1 MKLFLIGTKVYNYII
16 YYSLINITTRIVYKI
31 NSLTEPPTTKHGT
44 TEPRK
49 TELRMTEP
57 LITEPRK
64 TERQMT
70 TYQKGPNAKRLKK
83 SETAHQK

>member
-1 MKLFLIGTKVYNYII
+1 MKLFLIGTRVYSNILF
-16 YYSLINITTRIVYKI
+16 LIITTRIVYKI
-31 NSLTEPPTTKHGT
+31 DSLTEPPTTQHGT